1 MDLNSI
7 IGLIQEQDLQ
17 ALTSKLGG
25 DESQVKSG
33 LGLALPAIL
42 EALNKNTNTIE
53 GAESLNKALEKDHDG
68 SILDN
73 VSGFLNNPEAENG
86 LGILGHL
93 FGDKT
98 PNVAQAV
105 SKTSGLDQNN
115 SMQLLMTLAPLV
127 LGILG
132 KQKKQNNLDA
142 NGLNGL
148 TSMLSSNLSQSNP
161 DVMSLITGLL
171 DSNKDGNFLDEA
183 LGMLGGLFGKK

>member
-1 MDLNSI
+1 MDLNNI
-7 IGLIQEQDLQ
+7 IGLLQGQDLQ

-25 DESQVKSG
+25 DEAQVKSG

-42 EALNKNTNTIE
+42 EALNKNTNTPE

-73 VSGFLNNPEAENG
+73 VTGFLNNPESANG

-105 SKTSGLDQNN
+105 SKASGLDQNS
-115 SMQLLMTLAPLV
+115 SMQLLTMLAPLV
-127 LGILG
+127 LGFLG
-132 KQKKQNNLDA
+132 KEKKQNNLDA
-142 NGLNGL
+142 NGLNNL
-148 TSMLSSNLSQSNP
+148 TSMLSSNLAQSNP
-161 DVMSLITGLL
+161 DIMSFVGSLL
-171 DSNKDGNFLDEA
+171 DSNKDGSFLDEA
-183 LGMLGGLFGKK
+183 LGMLGGFFGKK

>member
-1 MDLNSI
+1 MDLNNI
-7 IGLIQEQDLQ
+7 IGLLQGQDLQ

-25 DESQVKSG
+25 DEAQVKSG

-42 EALNKNTNTIE
+42 EALNKNTNTPE

-68 SILDN
+68 SILNN
-73 VSGFLNNPEAENG
+73 VMGFLDNPQSEDG

-93 FGDKT
+93 FGNST
-98 PNVAQAV
+98 SNVAQAV
-105 SKTSGLDQNN
+105 SKSSGLDQNN
-115 SMQLLMTLAPLV
+115 SMQLLMTVAPLV
-127 LGILG
+127 LGMLG

>member
-98 PNVAQAV
+98 ANVAQAV

-148 TSMLSSNLSQSNP
+148 TSMLSSNLTQSNP
-161 DVMSLITGLL
+161 DVMSLVTGLL

-183 LGMLGGLFGKK
+183 LGMLGGLFGRK

>member
-7 IGLIQEQDLQ
+7 INLLQGQDLQ
-17 ALTSKLGG
+17 ELASKVGG
-25 DESQVKSG
+25 NEEEVKSG
-33 LGLALPAIL
+33 LGIALPAML
-42 EALNKNTNTIE
+42 EALNKNTNTPE
-53 GAESLNKALEKDHDG
+53 GAESLNKALENHDG
-68 SILDN
+68 SILNN
-73 VSGFLNNPEAENG
+73 VMGFLDNPQSEDG

-93 FGDKT
+93 FGNST
-98 PNVAQAV
+98 SNVAQAV
-105 SKTSGLDQNN
+105 SKSSGLDQNN
-115 SMQLLMTLAPLV
+115 SMQLLMTVAPLV
-127 LGILG
+127 LGMLG

>member
-7 IGLIQEQDLQ
+7 IGLLQDQDLQ

-25 DESQVKSG
+25 DEAQVKSG

-42 EALNKNTNTIE
+42 EALNKNTNTPE

-73 VSGFLNNPEAENG
+73 VTGFLNNPESANG

-105 SKTSGLDQNN
+105 SKASGLDQNS
-115 SMQLLMTLAPLV
+115 SMQLLTMLAPLV
-127 LGILG
+127 LGFLG
-132 KQKKQNNLDA
+132 KEKKQNNLDA
-142 NGLNGL
+142 NGLNNL
-148 TSMLSSNLSQSNP
+148 TSMLSSNLAQSNP
-161 DVMSLITGLL
+161 DIMSFVGSLL
-171 DSNKDGNFLDEA
+171 DSNKDGSFLDEA
-183 LGMLGGLFGKK
+183 LGMLGGFFGKK